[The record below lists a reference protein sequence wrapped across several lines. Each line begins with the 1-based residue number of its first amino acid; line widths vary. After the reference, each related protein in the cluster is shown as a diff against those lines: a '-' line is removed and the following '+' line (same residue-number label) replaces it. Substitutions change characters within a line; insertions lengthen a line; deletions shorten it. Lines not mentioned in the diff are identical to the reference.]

1 MRKILTAA
9 LAALTIGG
17 AVVAT
22 AAPASAHDGWGG
34 RGGYDHDR
42 GYGGGLA
49 LGAGLLGLAVGASLA
64 EPHYGYGYG
73 YAQPRVYYGGPAY
86 YGYARPSYYGNDREC
101 HTVWRWDPYEGRNV
115 PVERCY

>member
-22 AAPASAHDGWGG
+22 TTPADAAPFGGWHGGWHGGYG
-34 RGGYDHDR
+34 RGVGP
-42 GYGGGLA
+42 GVA
-49 LGAGLLGLAVGASLA
+49 IGAGLLGLAVGASLA
-64 EPHYGYGYG
+64 HPAYAYGPAPAY
-73 YAQPRVYYGGPAY
+73 YAGPAY
-86 YGYARPSYYGNDREC
+86 YGYAGGCAVHY
-101 HTVWRWDPYEGRNV
+101 RWDPYAGRYF